1 MIEKALREASDLAP
15 RDTTLADASEEKA
28 RARRPRD
35 WIAPGPRPRGDQG
48 RRELLPASDEDH
60 AYLTGDYRIFQ
71 LRDGHRWSLDDFAT
85 AWIALA
91 EARRHARVTRFL
103 DLGCGI
109 GSVLMMIA
117 WGLPQAEGIGVEAQ
131 ARSASMAR
139 RSLAWNGADD
149 RCRVESGD
157 LRSVAEDPSFAG
169 AFDLVTGTPPY
180 IPVGRGTESEK
191 AQRGPCCFETRGG
204 IEAYAEAAARA
215 LAPGGLFVAC
225 VGTQG
230 GPVDRG
236 DRAARAQGLAIVRR
250 VAFVP
255 RETKPAL
262 FWVYAMKRA
271 RDASFAET
279 ARGAIVERF
288 RVRDAAGEITPEMH
302 AARRDMG
309 FPPVTPRRAPSS
321 LSPSPSTD

>member
-1 MIEKALREASDLAP
+1 MSAGAPSPEEDDRALA
-15 RDTTLADASEEKA
+15 KA
-28 RARRPRD
+28 RTRRPSD
-35 WIAPGPRPRGDQG
+35 WRAPGPRPAGDLG
-48 RRELLPASDEDH
+48 RAELFPAPDEDH
-60 AYLTGDYRIFQ
+60 AYLTGDWRIFQ
-71 LRDGHRWSLDDFAT
+71 LRVGHRWSLDDFAT
-85 AWIALA
+85 AWVALA
-91 EARRHARVTRFL
+91 EARRHAKVERFL

-117 WGLPQAEGIGVEAQ
+117 WGLPSARGVGVEAQ

-157 LRSVAEDPSFAG
+157 LRRVVTDEAFAG

-191 AQRGPCCFETRGG
+191 SQRGPCCFETRGG
-204 IEAYAEAAARA
+204 VESYAEAAARA
-215 LAPGGLFVAC
+215 LAPGGLFVTC

-236 DRAARAQGLAIVRR
+236 DRAARAAGLRVVRR

-255 RETKPAL
+255 RDEKPAL
-262 FWVYAMKRA
+262 FWVYAMRRA
-271 RDASFAET
+271 DEVSFTET
-279 ARGAIVERF
+279 GRGSVVERF
-288 RVRDAAGEITPEMH
+288 AVRDAAGEITPEMH

-309 FPPVTPRRAPSS
+309 FPPVTPRRVTSPSS
-321 LSPSPSTD
+321 PSPSPSTG